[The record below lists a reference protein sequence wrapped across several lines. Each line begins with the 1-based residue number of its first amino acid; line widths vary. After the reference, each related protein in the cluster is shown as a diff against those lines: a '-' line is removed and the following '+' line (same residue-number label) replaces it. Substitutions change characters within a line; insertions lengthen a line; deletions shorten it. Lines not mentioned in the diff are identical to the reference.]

1 CTVTGVQTCVPISK
15 SGAVAELQGF
25 CEKNTTPCTFK
36 KSNNTAGVWRF
47 FLQNPQGLTL
57 QERGRLIFAL
67 RFY

>member
-1 CTVTGVQTCVPISK
+1 
-15 SGAVAELQGF
+15 VAELQGF